1 MTQGR
6 HAVIVVGG
14 GVTGLATAWWL
25 KKSGLDVL
33 VLESDDVVGGTMKT
47 IREDGW
53 LIESGPNTALE
64 TTPLFG
70 TLGGDCRIAGEVRY
84 GNEQANRRYILRG
97 GTLHLLPMTPGGLLG
112 SRLWSWRGKLR
123 LAGEPFIGRGRKD
136 ETIAEFVERRL
147 GREFLDYA
155 INPFVAG
162 VYAGDPARLSVRAAF
177 PKLYALEERYGGLI
191 RGQIQGARERKR
203 RAEKAKDR
211 ARLFSYAEGMQ
222 TLPEALG
229 RALGGSLLTGAAVQ
243 EIRVL
248 DSVAEG
254 ARFEVQ
260 GKHKGGPVRF
270 FCSVLVTAVPADR
283 AAGLIRPLDPAVAS
297 ALREIP
303 YPPVAEVFLGFRA
316 DQVRRPLDGFGF
328 LVPEKERRQILGTL
342 WSSTLFEGRAPKGHV
357 ALTTFIGGSRQS
369 DLALKP
375 DGILLDSAL
384 SDLRPLLGIDGKP
397 AIVRIIR
404 WQRAIPQ
411 YEIGHLEKM
420 RSLQEFEQRIPGLFV
435 TGNFRGGISVGDCMV
450 SADQTAL
457 RVRKH
462 LQGSPAMVA
471 AV

>member
-1 MTQGR
+1 MIQGR
-6 HAVIVVGG
+6 HTVIVVGG

-33 VLESDDVVGGTMKT
+33 ALESDDAVGGTMKT
-47 IREDGW
+47 LREDGW

-64 TTPLFG
+64 TTPLFA
-70 TLGGDCRIAGEVRY
+70 TLGGDCGIAGEVRY
-84 GNEQANRRYILRG
+84 GNEKANRRYILRG

-191 RGQIQGARERKR
+191 RGQIQGARERRR

-229 RALGGSLLTGAAVQ
+229 RALGESLLTGAAVQ

-248 DSVAEG
+248 DSGGEG

-260 GKHKGGPVRF
+260 GKHKGVPARF

-328 LVPEKERRQILGTL
+328 LVPEKEGRQILGTL

-384 SDLRPLLGIDGKP
+384 SELRPLLGIDGKP
-397 AIVRIIR
+397 GFARIIR

-457 RVRKH
+457 HVRKH

>member
-1 MTQGR
+1 
-6 HAVIVVGG
+6 
-14 GVTGLATAWWL
+14 
-25 KKSGLDVL
+25 
-33 VLESDDVVGGTMKT
+33 
-47 IREDGW
+47 
-53 LIESGPNTALE
+53 
-64 TTPLFG
+64 
-70 TLGGDCRIAGEVRY
+70 
-84 GNEQANRRYILRG
+84 
-97 GTLHLLPMTPGGLLG
+97 MTPGGLLG

-229 RALGGSLLTGAAVQ
+229 RALGESLLTGGAVE

-248 DSVAEG
+248 DSGAEG

-260 GKHKGGPVRF
+260 GKKRGVPVRF

-357 ALTTFIGGSRQS
+357 ALTTFIGGSRQP

-397 AIVRIIR
+397 AFVRIIR

-420 RSLQEFEQRIPGLFV
+420 RSLQEFEERIPGLFV

-450 SADQTAL
+450 SADQTAQ
-457 RVRKH
+457 RVRNH